1 MYFFFLNIFL
11 TLHFNMCHRYHE
23 IRYFFL
29 LCTISSFSSSG
40 KEILTWY
47 YFQSIFFVWRLFSL
61 QVKLAVWVC
70 PHFNVEIRDRNLCRI
85 WEQLYL
91 LEFSF
96 SFEMYGCLCL
106 KKNHFLVYELWSMY
120 QQIFVSLCNG
130 FLYKMASGCSYTF
143 IWNTKWFQCSKNWII
158 QQWKKTWNGTTP
170 WCKMHQQ
177 KI

>member
-1 MYFFFLNIFL
+1 MCKQSNAKLVIIQLMYFFFLNIFL

-85 WEQLYL
+85 LEQLFLLFFIFLLKCMVVYVWRRTIFLCMNYGVCISRYL
-91 LEFSF
+91 
-96 SFEMYGCLCL
+96 
-106 KKNHFLVYELWSMY
+106 
-120 QQIFVSLCNG
+120 
-130 FLYKMASGCSYTF
+130 
-143 IWNTKWFQCSKNWII
+143 
-158 QQWKKTWNGTTP
+158 
-170 WCKMHQQ
+170 
-177 KI
+177 